1 MSNLNAIGLILATT
15 IIAYVVI
22 IYTSNALSKHVDI
35 VVTGVAEGV
44 PMSTKHR
51 HLKLSHMYIS
61 QWGAVV
67 GIAIILAFG
76 FVQIAGSVTDSG
88 VRTLAYLVAG
98 LAAFTAV
105 QWLVLGASYLVY
117 CFQVL
122 RQARAD

>member
-1 MSNLNAIGLILATT
+1 MSNLNAIGLILATA

-35 VVTGVAEGV
+35 VVAGVAEGV

-51 HLKLSHMYIS
+51 HLKLSHMYVS

-67 GIAIILAFG
+67 GIATILAFG
-76 FVQIAGSVTDSG
+76 FMKIADSVTDSG
-88 VRTLAYLVAG
+88 VSTLAYLVAG

-105 QWLVLGASYLVY
+105 QWLVLGMVYLTY
-117 CFQVL
+117 GLQVL
-122 RQARAD
+122 RQAEAE